1 MVARGIGGAN
11 VRVIGG
17 TNMAVKG
24 VVYDS
29 PRTGVPAL
37 MVIFHNGEV
46 LVARAASSVAEAEK
60 LLAKIMQEFH
70 GERR

>member
-1 MVARGIGGAN
+1 
-11 VRVIGG
+11 
-17 TNMAVKG
+17 MAVKG

-37 MVIFHNGEV
+37 MVIFHNDEV